1 MKIPRWEGVLSF
13 QILSLSGG
21 GFLGLYTAC
30 VLAELE
36 VQARKPLGE
45 CFDLIAG
52 TSIGGI
58 IALGLAKGSSAAS
71 IRDAFINNGPS
82 IFSTKRPPQ
91 STLGKRLALL
101 DNATSAK
108 YCTCVLRSTV
118 EGIVGK
124 DTKIG
129 HLPHRVMIP
138 TVNLT
143 KGSPQV
149 FKTDHHPTFQ
159 RDWKVPIVDVALAT
173 SAAPTFFP
181 LHRIGGELFVDG
193 ALYAN
198 SPDDLALHEAEH
210 FLEQARSDISML
222 SIGTTTAKFSFSNSS
237 ETNLGW
243 MGWMDNQ
250 RLPRVMIASQQ
261 LNAEYMIRH
270 RLKDKY
276 LRIDHQQSPEQER
289 YLALDVASSGAIA
302 DLKALAESSVRD
314 ALGKTNLP
322 ALLQHVAARPTF
334 YNRNGI

>member
-1 MKIPRWEGVLSF
+1 LSF

-36 VQARKPLGE
+36 AQARKPIAH

-58 IALGLAKGSSAAS
+58 IALGLAKGTSAES
-71 IRDAFINNGPS
+71 IRDAFIDGGPR

-91 STLGKRLALL
+91 GTLGRRLALL

-108 YCTCVLRSTV
+108 YCSCALRNTI
-118 EGIVGK
+118 EALVGK

-129 HLPHRVMIP
+129 QLAHRVMIP

-159 RDWKVPIVDVALAT
+159 RDWKLPIVDVALAT

-181 LHRIGGELFVDG
+181 LHQIGGELFADG
-193 ALYAN
+193 GLYAN

-210 FLEQARSDISML
+210 FLNQARSDISML
-222 SIGTTTAKFSFSNSS
+222 SVGTTTAKFSFSNSG
-237 ETNLGW
+237 ETDLGW

-250 RLPRVMIASQQ
+250 RLPRVMISSQQ
-261 LNAEYMIRH
+261 LNAEYMMRH
-270 RLKDKY
+270 RLKDNY
-276 LRIDHQQSPEQER
+276 LRVDHQQSPEQER
-289 YLALDVASSGAIA
+289 FLALDVASAGAIS

-322 ALLQHVAARPTF
+322 AMLKHGASTPTF
-334 YNRNGI
+334 FNRDRI

>member
-1 MKIPRWEGVLSF
+1 MSF

-36 VQARKPLGE
+36 AQARKPIAE
-45 CFDLIAG
+45 CFDLLAG

-58 IALGLAKGSSAAS
+58 IALGLAKGSSAES
-71 IRDAFINNGPS
+71 IRDAFINDGPS

-108 YCTCVLRSTV
+108 YCSCVLRSTI
-118 EGIVGK
+118 EAIVGK
-124 DTKIG
+124 DSKIG
-129 HLPHRVMIP
+129 DLAHRVVIP

-181 LHRIGGELFVDG
+181 LHRIGGELFADG
-193 ALYAN
+193 GLYAN

-210 FLEQARSDISML
+210 FLDQARSEISML
-222 SIGTTTAKFSFSNSS
+222 SVGTTTAKFSFSNSGD
-237 ETNLGW
+237 TDLGW

-250 RLPRVMIASQQ
+250 RLPRVMISSQQ
-261 LNAEYMIRH
+261 LNAEYMMRH
-270 RLKDKY
+270 RLKDNY

-289 YLALDVASSGAIA
+289 FLALDVASPGAIS
-302 DLKALAESSVRD
+302 DMKALAESSVRD

-322 ALLQHVAARPTF
+322 ALLKHVAAPPAF
-334 YNRNGI
+334 YNRSGT